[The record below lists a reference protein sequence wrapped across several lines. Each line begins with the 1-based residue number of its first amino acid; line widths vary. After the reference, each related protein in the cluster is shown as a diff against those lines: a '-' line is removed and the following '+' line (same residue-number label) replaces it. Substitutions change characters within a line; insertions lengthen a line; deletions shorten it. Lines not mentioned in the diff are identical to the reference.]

1 MEQKRTLWIVAA
13 AGVFLLVV
21 VGAALIIFAPQTSYA
36 PESGFNSTA
45 VSTPAPA
52 YGTQNT
58 VPRSPF
64 DGTPSYPVTDT
75 PAFDVTATAPAQE
88 APVQTAVPGEIRT
101 DNVTVYAGT
110 TNVYGVPP
118 VSAPPS
124 PVPPV
129 TYDFDLNN
137 LRAPKGNDAPPA
149 VEPKNAYTSGQIA
162 DASAKKDAK
171 SKPAD
176 DDSYY
181 APAPA
186 SKPAEKPAVKPASK
200 PAVTSAAP
208 AKKAPPKKETKKAAT
223 PKTPDRFWVQAA
235 SYTNKKS
242 ADEARTV
249 LETNKI
255 PSEVFTYTDAKGKVF
270 YRVRVGPY
278 TTSSEAE
285 YWQKRVAMIDQ
296 FASTPSYVVNSS
308 AKAN

>member
-21 VGAALIIFAPQTSYA
+21 VGAALIIFAPQTSYT
-36 PESGFNSTA
+36 PESGFNA
-45 VSTPAPA
+45 PVSAPV
-52 YGTQNT
+52 YSYDNSNT

-64 DGTPSYPVTDT
+64 EGTPSYPVTDT
-75 PAFDVTATAPAQE
+75 PAFDLNSNNTTQTAQETPAQ
-88 APVQTAVPGEIRT
+88 PAVPGEIHT
-101 DNVTVYAGT
+101 DNVTVYAGNT
-110 TNVYGVPP
+110 TFYG
-118 VSAPPS
+118 SS
-124 PVPPV
+124 PV

-137 LRAPKGNDAPPA
+137 LRAPKEEPVPA
-149 VEPKNAYTSGQIA
+149 VEPKNSMTSAQIA
-162 DASAKKDAK
+162 ETASSKTVAKTA
-171 SKPAD
+171 PVT

-181 APAPA
+181 APAPSRTTETVKSA
-186 SKPAEKPAVKPASK
+186 PAK
-200 PAVTSAAP
+200 TTAAP
-208 AKKAPPKKETKKAAT
+208 AKKSEPAKTTAAKPAPRKETKKAAA

-242 ADEARTV
+242 ADDARSV
-249 LETNKI
+249 LESNKI

-308 AKAN
+308 AKAK